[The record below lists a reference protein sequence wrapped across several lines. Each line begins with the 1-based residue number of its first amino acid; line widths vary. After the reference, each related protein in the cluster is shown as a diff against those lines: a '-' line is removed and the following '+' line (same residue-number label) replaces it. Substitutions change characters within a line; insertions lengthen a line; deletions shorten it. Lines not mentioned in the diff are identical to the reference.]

1 MAVEEIEGGVGGP
14 GNLSCLVGHAARGRG
29 WRGILPR
36 ATYIFYLRVYTGI
49 QGDSENS
56 CLVHEGV
63 KGKGRGRMCRVVIT

>member
-14 GNLSCLVGHAARGRG
+14 GNLCCLVGHAARGRG

-36 ATYIFYLRVYTGI
+36 ATYIYISYLRLCTRI

-56 CLVHEGV
+56 CLLPGGE
-63 KGKGRGRMCRVVIT
+63 K